1 MCLYHYTGTGRE
13 IQRGQGVE
21 REAGGIY
28 TMPGDPGSDLEDF
41 RQIGYHKIIEI

>member
-1 MCLYHYTGTGRE
+1 MYYLTN
-13 IQRGQGVE
+13 
-21 REAGGIY
+21 IY